1 VKKLYT
7 GLFILATAQTL
18 SSVACLP
25 TAVTS
30 TGTDRPNQL
39 SGNEGAEELYR
50 GAQEAQNKADWA
62 TAKTRYQQIIDSFPA
77 SPRYADALAALG
89 DIYFRQSGC
98 ESGAIY
104 LEKLVDN
111 YPEHPQHL
119 AAKRSLNS
127 CRSTQASTL
136 FEDAE
141 NDQEKLKIAID
152 ASKKAI
158 EVSDF
163 SGAVK
168 WLVSAL
174 KSSSDSSEN
183 AKFRKQI
190 TEIIESKISDQEVR
204 VLLEEFDS
212 TEFPVDLLTFKL
224 GRILYNLKD
233 FANAQET
240 LSRAIQIWPTASS
253 VDEAKHLLQ
262 LIAARS
268 KVNPI
273 TIGVLV
279 PMSGRLK
286 RYGKNV
292 SQAVRL
298 AAGEFESS
306 GKGKDAPP
314 SINIVFRDSKGNAD
328 AAAKAIEDFVL
339 IDGAIAVIG
348 GLFRV
353 ESESAAHKAQELG
366 VPFLSLSSIPKITD
380 IGPYVFRSGLTNQ
393 AQITGIVDYAMDV
406 LGLKKFAL
414 LYPRHPY
421 GETFIH
427 LFWDRIIEKG
437 GEIRGVESYGSDD
450 TTFTWP
456 VKRLVGRAR
465 LKIRRDY
472 KEAVKECKKQPDPYR
487 VQRCI
492 RKVKSDLPPIVD
504 FDALFIPDYPS
515 TLVLVAPAL
524 ASEDIIVEQSPRKLD
539 KIEKT
544 LGRKVRPITL
554 LGTSGWNN
562 PVLPKKAE
570 RYVENAHFP
579 DGFFPQSNEA
589 PTVKLVSS
597 FRKNF
602 QRTPMLQ
609 DALFFDAVTIVR
621 QLVEKQKPPTRNAMR
636 EALRRVDNFNGATG
650 KTSFRAGQDAQKSIH
665 ILKIKNSRIV
675 EAPPPVEK
683 APTVGTS
690 DGTN

>member
-1 VKKLYT
+1 MKKLNT
-7 GLFILATAQTL
+7 GIFILAIAQTL
-18 SSVACLP
+18 SSTACLP
-25 TAVTS
+25 TATTSSNTVTS
-30 TGTDRPNQL
+30 NQL

-50 GAQEAQNKADWA
+50 EAQEAQKKADWA
-62 TAKTRYQQIIDSFPA
+62 TAKNRYKQLIDSFAA

-89 DIYFRQSGC
+89 DIYFREKGC
-98 ESGAIY
+98 SSGATY
-104 LEKLVDN
+104 LQQLVDKF
-111 YPEHPQHL
+111 PEHPQYM
-119 AAKRSLNS
+119 AAKKNLNS
-127 CRSTQASTL
+127 CQSTQASTN
-136 FEDAE
+136 FEDAQSDE
-141 NDQEKLKIAID
+141 EKLSIAIE
-152 ASKKAI
+152 ASKRALD
-158 EVSDF
+158 VDDY

-168 WLVSAL
+168 WLVTASKATSDTAQ
-174 KSSSDSSEN
+174 KSQ
-183 AKFRKQI
+183 FRDK
-190 TEIIESKISDQEVR
+190 IIEIVDSRVSAQEVR
-204 VLLEEFDS
+204 ALLEEFDS
-212 TEFPVDLLTFKL
+212 TEFPADVLTFKL
-224 GRILYNLKD
+224 GRILYHVHD
-233 FANAQET
+233 FTNAQET
-240 LSRAIQIWPTASS
+240 LTRAIQSWPTASYVDGAKGLLKRIS
-253 VDEAKHLLQ
+253 V
-262 LIAARS
+262 RG

-273 TIGVLV
+273 TVGVLV

-314 SINIVFRDSKGNAD
+314 PINIVFRDSKGDAA

-339 IDGAIAVIG
+339 VDGAVAVIG

-353 ESESAAHKAQELG
+353 ESEAAAYKAQELG
-366 VPFLSLSSIPKITD
+366 VPFLSLSSIPGITD
-380 IGPYVFRSGLTNQ
+380 VGPYVFRSGLTNQ
-393 AQITGIVDYAMDV
+393 AQINGIVDYAMDV
-406 LGLKKFAL
+406 LGMKKFAL

-427 LFWDRIIEKG
+427 LFWDRVVEKG
-437 GEIRGVESYGSDD
+437 GEIRGVESYGSKD

-465 LKIRRDY
+465 LNIRRDY
-472 KEAVKECKKQPDPYR
+472 KEAVKECEKQPDPYR

-492 RKVKSDLPPIVD
+492 RKVKSDLPPVID

-515 TLVLVAPAL
+515 TLALVAPAL
-524 ASEDIIVEQSPRKLD
+524 ASEDIIVEQSSRKLE

-579 DGFFPQSNEA
+579 DGFFPQSNNKS
-589 PTVKLVSS
+589 TVKLVSS

-609 DALFFDAVTIVR
+609 DALFFDAVRIVR
-621 QLVEKQKPPTRNAMR
+621 QVIEKQKPPTRNAMR
-636 EALRRVDNFNGATG
+636 EALRRVDSFNGATG

-683 APTVGTS
+683 APTVETS
-690 DGTN
+690 GGTN